1 MPRDRRS
8 SDSFR
13 DSLALTLVIVGLIFA
28 FLAVR

>member
-1 MPRDRRS
+1 MPRDRQS

-13 DSLALTLVIVGLIFA
+13 DSLALTFVIIGLLFL